1 MRAWTDVAVLART
14 KNLQGGFVAQSAAG
28 LPFLLSEGLEAAF
41 VPPVLD
47 APRRAQVT
55 ARAAAPFAGAA
66 LTGYEIH
73 TGRTAV
79 NGAPFCTMADGTP
92 EGCVEGNVF
101 GTYLHG
107 LFDSGELTEQL
118 AAYLCRRRG
127 IAPEQAAPLSME
139 TYREQQFDR
148 LADGVRRALDMDA
161 VYAAMGLKNP
171 KGASL

>member
-1 MRAWTDVAVLART
+1 MS
-14 KNLQGGFVAQSAAG
+14 FS
-28 LPFLLSEGLEAAF
+28 
-41 VPPVLD
+41 
-47 APRRAQVT
+47 PRNSRSK
-55 ARAAAPFAGAA
+55 RSSF
-66 LTGYEIH
+66 
-73 TGRTAV
+73 RK
-79 NGAPFCTMADGTP
+79 F
-92 EGCVEGNVF
+92 
-101 GTYLHG
+101 YLHG

-148 LADGVRRALDMDA
+148 LADGVRLALDMDA

>member
-1 MRAWTDVAVLART
+1 M
-14 KNLQGGFVAQSAAG
+14 
-28 LPFLLSEGLEAAF
+28 
-41 VPPVLD
+41 
-47 APRRAQVT
+47 
-55 ARAAAPFAGAA
+55 
-66 LTGYEIH
+66 
-73 TGRTAV
+73 
-79 NGAPFCTMADGTP
+79 
-92 EGCVEGNVF
+92 F

-118 AAYLCRRRG
+118 AVYLCRRRG

-148 LADGVRRALDMDA
+148 LADGVRLALDMDA